1 MSGPAVPPEPAQPSA
16 QPAGQRLRGLAAK
29 VMRFALTGAIA
40 TGINIGLYLLLV
52 NRVLPPVAANL
63 VAYSSSV
70 VVNFMLQKRYVFQL
84 ERSAGRAFTLSML
97 ASVGGLLLD
106 TGIVAA
112 LNVQPFFAAR
122 QWLIKCCST
131 GVVFIYNFI
140 SKRYIFEKRL
150 S

>member
-1 MSGPAVPPEPAQPSA
+1 MSTPAAQSQPSEGSEGR
-16 QPAGQRLRGLAAK
+16 PLKGLALK
-29 VMRFALTGAIA
+29 VVRFAMTGAIA

-70 VVNFMLQKRYVFQL
+70 VINFMLQKRYVFQL

-106 TGIVAA
+106 TGIVAT
-112 LNVQPFFAAR
+112 LNLWPFFAER
-122 QWLIKCCST
+122 QWLIKFCST